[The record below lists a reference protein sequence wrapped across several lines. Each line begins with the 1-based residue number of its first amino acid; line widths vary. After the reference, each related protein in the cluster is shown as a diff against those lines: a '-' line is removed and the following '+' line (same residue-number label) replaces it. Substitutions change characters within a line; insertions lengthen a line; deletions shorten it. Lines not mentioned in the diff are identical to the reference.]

1 MGLHNRIGS
10 IFWLIIGSYVAISAY
25 RLGLGKFDQPG
36 PGFIFFLASILLIAL
51 SLIDIGMT
59 SIKMPKMDEGN
70 DENILWEGVRWQKV
84 LLLLAGISIYICM
97 FNYLGFILST
107 FLLMIF
113 LFKVV
118 EATKWWISIF
128 SSFVTVMISIGLFKY
143 WLKAYFPIGFLGF

>member
-1 MGLHNRIGS
+1 MGIHNQIGS
-10 IFWLIIGSYVAISAY
+10 IFWLIIGTYAAISAY
-25 RLGLGKFDQPG
+25 KLGLGRFDQPG
-36 PGFIFFLASILLIAL
+36 PGFIFFLASILLIVL

-59 SIKMPKMDEGN
+59 SIKISKMDKGN
-70 DENILWEGVRWQKV
+70 DEKIMWAGVRWQKV
-84 LLLLAGISIYICM
+84 LLLLAGITIYIWV

-113 LFKVV
+113 LFKAV

-143 WLKAYFPIGFLGF
+143 WLKVYFPIGFLGF